1 MLKYLIFICTMFLT
15 VSTFAQQ
22 PANEKQPIVQI
33 SSGYSRHIK
42 HDLDG
47 FSLDI
52 TGMKAIGTKW
62 FLQYGGGFQQYW
74 GVDKKF
80 DQFLNSF
87 DSPTLQ
93 LETLAPLRLQTA
105 GIQLQAGIGRNIT
118 RYMSFGMNILGRYQG
133 TSVPES
139 YVVVDVSPNM
149 GSGAQIIDPGYR
161 IDNSP
166 EQQLTAGANCY
177 LLYSPWSKKWWLP
190 GIKLLWQSDL
200 KNNTLLS
207 THFNWAVK
215 FQ

>member
-1 MLKYLIFICTMFLT
+1 MFLT
-15 VSTFAQQ
+15 VTTFAQQ
-22 PANEKQPIVQI
+22 PANEKQPVVQI
-33 SSGYSRHIK
+33 SSGYSRHLK
-42 HDLDG
+42 HNLDG
-47 FSLDI
+47 FSMDI
-52 TGMKAIGTKW
+52 TGIKNLGKQW
-62 FLQYGGGFQQYW
+62 FLQYGGSFQQYW

-87 DSPTLQ
+87 DAPTLQ
-93 LETLAPLRLQTA
+93 LIELAPLRLQTA
-105 GIQLQAGIGRNIT
+105 GIQLQAGIGRKIT
-118 RYMSFGMNILGRYQG
+118 RYLSFGMNILGRYQG

-139 YVVVDVSPNM
+139 YVVVNVSSFM

-190 GIKLLWQSDL
+190 GIKLIWQSDL